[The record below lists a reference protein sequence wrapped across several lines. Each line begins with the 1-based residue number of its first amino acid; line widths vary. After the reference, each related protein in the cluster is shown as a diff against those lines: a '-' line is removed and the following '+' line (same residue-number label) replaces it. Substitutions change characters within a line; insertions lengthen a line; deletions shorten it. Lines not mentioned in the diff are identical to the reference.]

1 MNKVILMDIGF
12 YMHRAIFSYRK
23 TQQVPE
29 VYTFTR
35 MLIGDLKKLQID
47 LEDIIIMACDFG
59 KSWRK
64 SLDHSY
70 KAQRKD
76 LREEK
81 ESAEWWHQRYENFN
95 NYIPKLE
102 QSLSFHW
109 VRIWGSEADDII
121 SVACRYYKDKE
132 IVICSSDRDLEQLAI
147 FPNTKIWSPISKKF
161 KDIKTPMKI
170 LLEKIQGDISDN
182 LLTKPSSEAEFEI
195 RKRIVDLTQLPQEIE
210 QPIKEELD
218 KLMPKNLYISK
229 IPFNSIREEIRKLYK
244 LNE

>member
-1 MNKVILMDIGF
+1 MNKVVLMDIGF

-47 LEDIIIMACDFG
+47 LEDTIVMACDFG
-59 KSWRK
+59 RSWRK
-64 SLDHSY
+64 SLDHNY

-81 ESAEWWHQRYENFN
+81 ETADWWKQRYDNFN

-102 QSLSFHW
+102 QSLPYHW
-109 VRIWGSEADDII
+109 VRVWGSEADDVI

-132 IVICSSDRDLEQLAI
+132 IIICSSDRDLEQLGAY
-147 FPNTKIWSPISKKF
+147 PNVKVFSPISKKF
-161 KDIKTPMKI
+161 KIIDNPMAI
-170 LLEKIQGDISDN
+170 LMEKINGDKVDN
-182 LLTKPSSEAEFEI
+182 LLEKPSSEAEFEL
-195 RKRIVDLTQLPQEIE
+195 RKRIVNLLELPNEIE
-210 QPIKEELD
+210 QPIKEQLNN
-218 KLMPKNLYISK
+218 LYPKNMYIHK
-229 IPFNSIREEIRKLYK
+229 LPFQSIREQIRLLYK
-244 LNE
+244 L